1 LEVFF
6 QQIVNGLSL
15 GGIYALIALGYTM
28 VYGIIELINFA
39 HGDVYTLGTFFSLAI
54 LTGLGV
60 SGVVHGPALLGIVLV
75 TLIAA
80 MLLCG
85 ITGVL
90 IERLAYRRL
99 RNAPRLAP
107 LITAIGISFI
117 LENVMQLWHGPSP
130 IPFPDLIPNPS
141 YSIGGVAI
149 TAKQIAVVLL
159 AVGMMAALQ
168 VFIYKTKL
176 GKAMRATAQDRDAAQ
191 LMGIDINTTIAAT
204 FLIGSALAGA
214 AGFVSGVYY
223 GTTWF
228 FNGFEAGLKA
238 FTAAV
243 LGGIGNV
250 AGAMLGGFTIGLTEA
265 IATQYIPGGAQWTNV
280 VVFSVLVLVLIFRPS
295 GLLGESLPEKV

>member
-1 LEVFF
+1 LHVLI
-6 QQIVNGLSL
+6 QQLVNGLSL

-39 HGDVYTLGTFFSLAI
+39 HGDVYTFGTFTSLAV

-60 SGVVHGPALLGIVLV
+60 SGELHGPALIGVVALTIV
-75 TLIAA
+75 AA
-80 MLLCG
+80 MLTCG
-85 ITGVL
+85 ALGAL
-90 IERLAYRRL
+90 IELLAYRRL

-107 LITAIGISFI
+107 LITAIGVSFI

-130 IPFPDLIPNPS
+130 IAFPEVIPNPTAT
-141 YSIGGVAI
+141 IAGVDVS
-149 TAKQIAVVLL
+149 AKQILVIAL
-159 AVGMMAALQ
+159 ALVMMTALQ
-168 VFIYKTKL
+168 LFIYNTKI

-191 LMGIDINTTIAAT
+191 LMGINVNTTIVVT

-223 GTTWF
+223 GNTWF

-243 LGGIGNV
+243 LGGIGNIV
-250 AGAMLGGFTIGLTEA
+250 GAMLGGFLIGLIEA
-265 IATQYIPGGAQWTNV
+265 IATQYIPQGEQWSNV

>member
-1 LEVFF
+1 MHVLI
-6 QQIVNGLSL
+6 QQLVNGLSL

-39 HGDVYTLGTFFSLAI
+39 HGDVYTFGTFTSLAV

-60 SGVVHGPALLGIVLV
+60 SGELHGPALIGVVALTIV
-75 TLIAA
+75 AA
-80 MLLCG
+80 MLTCG
-85 ITGVL
+85 ALGAL
-90 IERLAYRRL
+90 IELLAYRRL

-107 LITAIGISFI
+107 LITAIGVSFI

-130 IPFPDLIPNPS
+130 IAFPEVIPNPTAT
-141 YSIGGVAI
+141 IAGVDVS
-149 TAKQIAVVLL
+149 AKQILVIAL
-159 AVGMMAALQ
+159 ALVMMTALQ
-168 VFIYKTKL
+168 LFIYNTKI

-191 LMGIDINTTIAAT
+191 LMGINVNTTIVVT

-223 GTTWF
+223 GNTWF

-243 LGGIGNV
+243 LGGIGNIV
-250 AGAMLGGFTIGLTEA
+250 GAMLGGFLIGLIEA
-265 IATQYIPGGAQWTNV
+265 IATQYIPQGEQWSNV